1 MTLKQ
6 GYFFDRGYIY
16 AAYPEFSPERL
27 AFLALLH
34 GHRPPE
40 LNQPFRCLE
49 LGCGQGF
56 SLCLQAAAYPQAQF
70 LGLDLKAEHIA
81 HGRAL
86 ASGGGLTNASFA
98 LADFNSLEQQP
109 LPNWGEF
116 DIVTA
121 HGVLGWVS
129 PNTGAKL
136 MAAAAAA
143 LRPGGLFYVSYNC
156 QPGWLA
162 ALPFQATVK
171 LFQQHLGDGQP
182 ALDATLKLFSDLQA
196 AGAIYPKVQPNLAI
210 RLETMAKQDPAYL
223 LHEYNHRD
231 WQPQYADQVI
241 RQAASLDLEFLGS
254 ASLPD
259 GFLGLLPEAFRPLL
273 LQQSEPDRRE
283 LVRDL
288 LINQSFRR
296 DVYVKGR
303 DPLWTME
310 ANPRLLSLELILQR
324 PLPEP
329 QADDAYSFQLGWGEV
344 HGNVAWFETCLRYLS
359 EAPRTIGALEG
370 HLRQS
375 GQPTPTSELLQNI
388 ALLLHQGRIGLRPPA
403 RDPAPAQRFNRHLAM
418 LVAEGGPYRNLASP
432 ASGNIIAL
440 NEPQM
445 LLLHAALRGAQGEAL
460 AAALDQNLSQLQR
473 GLRKDGRALQEDAL
487 RQEIAA
493 IAAAFEQETLPQ
505 LRQLQAIP

>member
-16 AAYPEFSPERL
+16 GAYPEFSPERL
-27 AFLALLH
+27 AFVALLH
-34 GHRPPE
+34 SHRPPE

-56 SLCLQAAAYPQAQF
+56 SLCLQAATYPQAQF
-70 LGLDLKAEHIA
+70 LGVDLKAEHIA

-86 ASGGGLTNASFA
+86 ASGGGLSNANFVV
-98 LADFNSLEQQP
+98 ADFNNLDQQT

-129 PNTGAKL
+129 ADTGAKL
-136 MAAAAAA
+136 LAVAAGA
-143 LRPGGLFYVSYNC
+143 LRPGGLFCLSYNC

-171 LFQQHLGDGQP
+171 QFQHHLGDGQP
-182 ALDATLKLFSDLQA
+182 ALDAARKLFAELQA
-196 AGAIYPKVQPNLAI
+196 AGAIYPQVQPNLAT
-210 RLETMAKQDPAYL
+210 RLEMMASQDPAYL
-223 LHEYNHRD
+223 LHEYNHSE

-241 RQAASLDLEFLGS
+241 RRAATLDLEFLGS

-259 GFLGLLPEAFRPLL
+259 GFTGLLPEAFRPLL

-303 DPLWTME
+303 DPLWNME
-310 ANPRLLSLELILQR
+310 ASGRLHSLELILQS
-324 PLPEP
+324 PLPDP
-329 QADDAYSFQLGWGEV
+329 QADDAYKFQLGWGEV
-344 HGNVAWFETCLRYLS
+344 RGNVAWFNACLRSLS
-359 EAPRTIGALEG
+359 EAPCTIASLEE

-375 GQPTPTSELLQNI
+375 GQPTPTPELLQNI
-388 ALLLHQGRIGLRPPA
+388 ALLLHQGLIALRPPA
-403 RDPAPAQRFNRHLAM
+403 RDPAPAQEFNRHLAT
-418 LVAEGGPYRNLASP
+418 LVAEGGPYRGLASP
-432 ASGNIIAL
+432 VSGDMIAVH
-440 NEPQM
+440 EPQM
-445 LLLHAALRGAQGEAL
+445 MLLHAALRGAEGEAL
-460 AAALDQNLSQLQR
+460 ATALDQNLRQLQR
-473 GLRKDGRALQEDAL
+473 GLRKDGRPQDEAL

-493 IAAAFEQETLPQ
+493 IAATFEQVTLPL
-505 LRQLQAIP
+505 LRRLQVIA